1 MHIGTAAER
10 GLSDTEMD
18 RRRLKNRMIA
28 SVLSLA
34 LISGAAGLSFGAPAY
49 AETTVER
56 TDKEETVF
64 VIKSADGATEKVL
77 VDEFLHSN
85 GADTIEDVSYLSDIE
100 NVSGSE
106 KFKRDGAKVSWAS
119 NGNSIRYQGTS
130 DRSLPVDVKVSYYLD
145 GKKVSAGEIAGK
157 SGEIEIHFDYDVSSM
172 VNVGDGPMTH
182 PYMMASGVSLS
193 NEYFSNIR
201 VENGKVINNGD
212 SSIVMGYA
220 LPGMKENL
228 GVGDGPLGIP
238 EDVVIKANTD
248 SFRIDG
254 TYSIAMTGLLAESGI
269 EEMTDDAAGMAA
281 ALESGLAQLS
291 SAANQLVSGSS
302 ELANGISQIAAGTNR
317 MRNES
322 VGIVDAVYQLDNG
335 ASQLASGSSQ
345 LHDGTKELK
354 GGTKLLDKNAG
365 TLADGATQLHDGTS
379 LLGGKS
385 VEFSNGMSQFNEGVG
400 KLADGTVELHSGT
413 SLLGEKTAEYS
424 RGMSQFNEGVGKL
437 AEGTAA
443 LKEGTGKF
451 RKASRLLS
459 VAADAVV
466 AEAAIMK
473 VETLLLER
481 NAEKLEG
488 QTLEVA
494 DDLQGLAGRRSV
506 SSDLRVAESGADSA
520 AGAADEMN
528 AMLDGLS
535 AEGSGISGGAAG
547 YRGSIASYR
556 GQLQAARELVQDEG
570 KRALIDSAISEL
582 DSLDSYLAGVESY
595 VDSVDYASS
604 SADEVSSSIDALQ
617 GTLSAANRNEN
628 AGNSSLGN
636 IADKAVDASSTAGTV
651 KKQARAVDATATV
664 LLASTGVMAV
674 LANALQ
680 DGVVQIDEGAAELE
694 SGATELAK
702 NSELLDE
709 GGKELSK
716 GTSQLNDGAA
726 ELESGAGEL
735 AKNSELLDEGGKELS
750 KGALTIDDAAGK
762 IADGTARFKDGTSE
776 LAKGAAVLEDGAAQ
790 VSSGARKLADGTSQ
804 FSTGTTE
811 LLKGVNAL
819 ADGTAA
825 AEVGAWQL
833 ANGMDR
839 FNKEG
844 IQAFVG
850 QLEGSGITEMIA
862 KFNMLCAADSV
873 DVFYGGKA
881 ADAAGTSKIIFRT
894 GAITVDDDKE

>member
-1 MHIGTAAER
+1 MQIGAAAER

-18 RRRLKNRMIA
+18 KRRLKNRMIA

-49 AETTVER
+49 AETTIER

-77 VDEFLHSN
+77 VDELLHSN
-85 GADTIEDVSYLSDIE
+85 GADKIEDVSYLSDIE

-106 KFKRDGAKVSWAS
+106 KFKRDGAKLTWAS

-193 NEYFSNIR
+193 NEHFSNIR

-281 ALESGLAQLS
+281 ALESCLAQLS

-335 ASQLASGSSQ
+335 ASQLADGSGE
-345 LHDGTKELK
+345 LHNGTKALREGALK
-354 GGTKLLDKNAG
+354 LDKGAG
-365 TLADGATQLHDGTS
+365 DLAKGATTLHDGTS
-379 LLGGKS
+379 
-385 VEFSNGMSQFNEGVG
+385 V
-400 KLADGTVELHSGT
+400 
-413 SLLGEKTAEYS
+413 LGEKTAEFS
-424 RGMSQFNEGVGKL
+424 KGLSDFNTGMGQLRDG
-437 AEGTAA
+437 AA
-443 LKEGTGKF
+443 TLKEGTAKF
-451 RKASRLLS
+451 RKASGLLTL
-459 VAADAVV
+459 AADAVV

-488 QTLEVA
+488 QTQEVA
-494 DDLQGLAGRRSV
+494 DDIHGLAGDRNTGTKIMT
-506 SSDLRVAESGADSA
+506 AQSGAEYA
-520 AGAADEMN
+520 EGAADEMN
-528 AMLDGLS
+528 AVLDGLA
-535 AEGSGISGGAAG
+535 AEGSGISGGASG
-547 YRGSIASYR
+547 YRGAISSYIS
-556 GQLQAARELVQDEG
+556 QLQAAKGLVQDDS
-570 KRALIDSAISEL
+570 KRALIDSAIAEL
-582 DSLDSYLAGVESY
+582 SSLDSYLAGVESY

-604 SADEVSSSIDALQ
+604 SADEVSSSIDALK
-617 GTLSAANRNEN
+617 GTLSDAKRNEN
-628 AGNSSLGN
+628 SGKSSLSD
-636 IADKAVDASSTAGTV
+636 IANKADNASSTAGTV
-651 KKQARAVDATATV
+651 KKQARAVDATASV
-664 LLASTGVMAV
+664 LLVSTGAMAV

-680 DGVVQIDEGAAELE
+680 DGVVQIDTGAGEL
-694 SGATELAK
+694 SDGASELAEY
-702 NSELLDE
+702 SEKIDE

-716 GTSQLNDGAA
+716 GVDKVNEGAGQLADGTG
-726 ELESGAGEL
+726 ELKKGTGEL
-735 AKNSELLDEGGKELS
+735 AGGARTLD
-750 KGALTIDDAAGK
+750 T
-762 IADGTARFKDGTSE
+762 
-776 LAKGAAVLEDGAAQ
+776 GAAKL
-790 VSSGARKLADGTSQ
+790 SSGARQLADGTSQ
-804 FSTGTTE
+804 FSSGTTE
-811 LLKGVNAL
+811 LLEGVNAL

-833 ANGMDR
+833 ANGMNR

-881 ADAAGTSKIIFRT
+881 ADAEGTSKIIFRT
-894 GAITVDDDKE
+894 GAVTVDDDKE

>member
-1 MHIGTAAER
+1 MQIGAAAER

-18 RRRLKNRMIA
+18 KRRLKNRMIA

-49 AETTVER
+49 AETTIER

-77 VDEFLHSN
+77 VDELLHSN
-85 GADTIEDVSYLSDIE
+85 GADKIEDVSYLSDIE

-106 KFKRDGAKVSWAS
+106 KFKRDGAKLTWAS

-172 VNVGDGPMTH
+172 VNGGDGPMTH

-193 NEYFSNIR
+193 NEHFSNIR

-335 ASQLASGSSQ
+335 ASQLADGSGE
-345 LHDGTKELK
+345 LHNGTKALREGALK
-354 GGTKLLDKNAG
+354 LDKGAG
-365 TLADGATQLHDGTS
+365 DLAKGATTLHDGTS
-379 LLGGKS
+379 
-385 VEFSNGMSQFNEGVG
+385 V
-400 KLADGTVELHSGT
+400 
-413 SLLGEKTAEYS
+413 LGEKTAEFS
-424 RGMSQFNEGVGKL
+424 KGLSDFNTGMGQLRDG
-437 AEGTAA
+437 AA
-443 LKEGTGKF
+443 TLKEGTAKF
-451 RKASRLLS
+451 RKASGLLTL
-459 VAADAVV
+459 AADAVV

-488 QTLEVA
+488 QTQEVA
-494 DDLQGLAGRRSV
+494 DDIHGLAGDRNTGTKIMT
-506 SSDLRVAESGADSA
+506 AQSGAEYA
-520 AGAADEMN
+520 EGAADEMN
-528 AMLDGLS
+528 AVLDGLA
-535 AEGSGISGGAAG
+535 AEGSGISGGASG
-547 YRGSIASYR
+547 YRGAISSYIS
-556 GQLQAARELVQDEG
+556 QLQAAKGLVQDDS
-570 KRALIDSAISEL
+570 KRALIDSAIAEL
-582 DSLDSYLAGVESY
+582 SSLDSYLAGVESY

-604 SADEVSSSIDALQ
+604 SADEVSSSIDALK
-617 GTLSAANRNEN
+617 GTLSDAKRNEN
-628 AGNSSLGN
+628 SGKSSLSD
-636 IADKAVDASSTAGTV
+636 IANKADNASSTAGTV
-651 KKQARAVDATATV
+651 KQQARAVDATASV
-664 LLASTGVMAV
+664 LLVSTGAMAV

-680 DGVVQIDEGAAELE
+680 DGVVQIDTGAGEL
-694 SGATELAK
+694 SDGASELAEY
-702 NSELLDE
+702 SEKIDE

-716 GTSQLNDGAA
+716 GVDKVNEGAGQLADGTG
-726 ELESGAGEL
+726 ELKKGTGEL
-735 AKNSELLDEGGKELS
+735 AGGARTLD
-750 KGALTIDDAAGK
+750 T
-762 IADGTARFKDGTSE
+762 
-776 LAKGAAVLEDGAAQ
+776 GAAKL
-790 VSSGARKLADGTSQ
+790 SSGARQLADGTSQ
-804 FSTGTTE
+804 FSSGTTE
-811 LLKGVNAL
+811 LLEGVNAL

-833 ANGMDR
+833 ANGMNR

-881 ADAAGTSKIIFRT
+881 ADAEGTSKIIFRT
-894 GAITVDDDKE
+894 GAVTVDDDKE

>member
-1 MHIGTAAER
+1 MQIGTAAER

-18 RRRLKNRMIA
+18 KRRLKNRMIA

-49 AETTVER
+49 AETTIER

-77 VDEFLHSN
+77 VDELLHSN
-85 GADTIEDVSYLSDIE
+85 GADKIEDVSYLSDIE

-106 KFKRDGAKVSWAS
+106 KFKRDGAKLTWAS

-130 DRSLPVDVKVSYYLD
+130 DRSLPVDVTVSYYLD

-193 NEYFSNIR
+193 NEHFSNIR

-335 ASQLASGSSQ
+335 ASQLADGSGE
-345 LHDGTKELK
+345 LHNGTKALREGALK
-354 GGTKLLDKNAG
+354 LDKGAG
-365 TLADGATQLHDGTS
+365 DLAKGATTLHDGTS
-379 LLGGKS
+379 
-385 VEFSNGMSQFNEGVG
+385 V
-400 KLADGTVELHSGT
+400 
-413 SLLGEKTAEYS
+413 LGEKTAEFS
-424 RGMSQFNEGVGKL
+424 KGLSDFNTGMGQLRDG
-437 AEGTAA
+437 AA
-443 LKEGTGKF
+443 TLKEGTAKF
-451 RKASRLLS
+451 RKASGLLTL
-459 VAADAVV
+459 AADAVV

-488 QTLEVA
+488 QTQEVA
-494 DDLQGLAGRRSV
+494 DDIHGLAGDRNTGTKIMT
-506 SSDLRVAESGADSA
+506 AQSGAEYA
-520 AGAADEMN
+520 EGAADEMN
-528 AMLDGLS
+528 AVLDGLA
-535 AEGSGISGGAAG
+535 AEGSGISGGASG
-547 YRGSIASYR
+547 YRGAISSYIS
-556 GQLQAARELVQDEG
+556 QLQAAKGLVQDDS
-570 KRALIDSAISEL
+570 KRALIDSAIAEL
-582 DSLDSYLAGVESY
+582 SSLDSYLAGVESY

-604 SADEVSSSIDALQ
+604 SADEVSSSIDALK
-617 GTLSAANRNEN
+617 GTLSDAKTNEN
-628 AGNSSLGN
+628 SGKSSLSD
-636 IADKAVDASSTAGTV
+636 IANKADNASSTAGTV
-651 KKQARAVDATATV
+651 KKQARAVDATASV
-664 LLASTGVMAV
+664 LLVSTGAMAV

-680 DGVVQIDEGAAELE
+680 DGVVQIDTGAGEL
-694 SGATELAK
+694 SDGASELAEY
-702 NSELLDE
+702 SEKIDE

-716 GTSQLNDGAA
+716 GVDKVNEGAGQLADGTG
-726 ELESGAGEL
+726 ELKKGTGEL
-735 AKNSELLDEGGKELS
+735 AGGARTLD
-750 KGALTIDDAAGK
+750 T
-762 IADGTARFKDGTSE
+762 
-776 LAKGAAVLEDGAAQ
+776 GAAKL
-790 VSSGARKLADGTSQ
+790 SSGARQLADGTSQ
-804 FSTGTTE
+804 FSSGTTE
-811 LLKGVNAL
+811 LLEGVNAL

-833 ANGMDR
+833 ANGMNR

-850 QLEGSGITEMIA
+850 QLEGSGITEIIA

-881 ADAAGTSKIIFRT
+881 ADAEGTSKIIFRT
-894 GAITVDDDKE
+894 GAVTVDDDKE